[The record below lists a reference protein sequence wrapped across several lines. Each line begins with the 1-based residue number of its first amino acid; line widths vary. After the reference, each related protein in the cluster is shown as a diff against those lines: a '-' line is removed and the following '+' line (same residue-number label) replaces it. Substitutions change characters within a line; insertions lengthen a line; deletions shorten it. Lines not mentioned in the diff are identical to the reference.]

1 MAVYGFCTNLIK
13 NLINETSL
21 VNVTL
26 KNSSLSY
33 RFLIWIVVIFSPN
46 AFQLLKS
53 ELYNFKNCII
63 LNYFFSGCKVDIIHN
78 ICEFAKWENKFNRMT
93 PESWLGGDVKGV
105 WLVYFK
111 KWNWN
116 CYFPTQDHPFPWL
129 SSKHRR
135 TFLEREDGLII
146 K

>member
-13 NLINETSL
+13 SLISETSS

-26 KNSSLSY
+26 KNSSFSY

-46 AFQLLKS
+46 AFHLLKS
-53 ELYNFKNCII
+53 ELYNFKNGII

-78 ICEFAKWENKFNRMT
+78 ICEFAKWKNKFNRMT
-93 PESWLGGDVKGV
+93 PEPWLGGDVTGI

-116 CYFPTQDHPFPWL
+116 CHSPTQESNLNHPYPMTIL
-129 SSKHRR
+129 Q
-135 TFLEREDGLII
+135 T
-146 K
+146 